1 MAHSFCKPR
10 NRVALLLVGILMV
23 ATFISKGQ
31 CLPTIELPS
40 PRYESDVSVEEALH
54 KRRSVRDFAQKPLT
68 LGEVSQLLW
77 SAQGIT
83 DREGLRTAP
92 SAGALYPLEV
102 FIVVGNVEDLPE
114 GVYRYISPKH
124 ELRRMGEKDQRK
136 ALGRAAL
143 WQSCIADGAAVIVF
157 AAVYER
163 TTRKYGQRG
172 VRYVHLEAGHA
183 AQNVYLQA
191 QSLDLATV
199 VVGAFKDDKVRDVLG
214 LSEEEQPLYLMPVG
228 RPE

>member
-1 MAHSFCKPR
+1 MAHPLCRPR
-10 NRVALLLVGILMV
+10 NRVALLLVGILMA

-40 PRYESDVSVEEALH
+40 PKYQSDVSVEEALR
-54 KRRSVRDFAQKPLT
+54 KRRSVRDFAQEPLR
-68 LGEVSQLLW
+68 LDEVSQLLW

-83 DREGLRTAP
+83 DPEGFRTAP

-114 GVYRYISPKH
+114 GVYRYISRKH
-124 ELRRMGEKDQRK
+124 ELQCMGEKDQRK

-143 WQSCIADGAAVIVF
+143 WQGCIADGAAVIVF
-157 AAVYER
+157 AGVYER
-163 TTRKYGQRG
+163 TTRKYGERG